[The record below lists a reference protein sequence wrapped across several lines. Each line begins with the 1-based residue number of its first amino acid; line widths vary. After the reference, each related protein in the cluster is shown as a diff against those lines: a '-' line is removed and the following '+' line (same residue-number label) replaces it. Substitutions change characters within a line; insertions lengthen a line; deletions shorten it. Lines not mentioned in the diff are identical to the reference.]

1 MLAKQKDNLDTAAS
15 KEAHS
20 VEWEELRKV
29 PNEPLYKTV
38 LDTSTRFNC
47 QVLFLTIAILALLVT
62 IGSGVSASRGYA
74 LVEVQ
79 RQAEQLEQENERLK
93 IDIAKLKS
101 PERIKTIAK
110 DKLGM
115 EVPKRTYFNKENK

>member
-20 VEWEELRKV
+20 DEWEELRKV

-115 EVPKRTYFNKENK
+115 EVPKITYFNKENK

>member
-1 MLAKQKDNLDTAAS
+1 MLAKQEDNLDKAAS

-20 VEWEELRKV
+20 AEWEELRKV

-101 PERIKTIAK
+101 PERIKAIAK

>member
-1 MLAKQKDNLDTAAS
+1 MLAKQEDNLHKAAS
-15 KEAHS
+15 KEHHS
-20 VEWEELRKV
+20 AEWEELRKV
-29 PNEPLYKTV
+29 PHEPLYKTV
-38 LDTSTRFNC
+38 LDTSTRFHC

-115 EVPKRTYFNKENK
+115 EVPKKTYFNKENK